1 MNLDVFNNDA
11 FKLVPLSQAITLMP
25 FQPTM
30 IRSMGIFNEQGISTI
45 AASIEMENN
54 VLTLVST
61 APRGSPGAVKNLQR
75 RTMKDFRSVHLPQRV
90 QVYADEVLGLRAFGT
105 STEVE
110 VAMSR
115 LQKKMAVAR
124 RDLDLTI
131 EFQRVNAI
139 KGIVY
144 DADNATVLWN
154 WFTEFGVSQQTMNFD
169 LATGST
175 DVRQKCVDTSRKV
188 EDELGGIMNSGVE
201 VLCSPEFFDA
211 LVGHA
216 TVIDSY
222 KYQQGQTNRS
232 DLRKSG
238 FEYGGLLFK
247 EYRGQ
252 VGAVKFIETGCAYA
266 VPTGVPDLFTTF
278 YSPAD
283 HMDAIGTEGLPYYA
297 SLEPMDHGKGIDCL
311 TQSNPLHLVN
321 RPRAIIKLG
330 RNASFN

>member
-1 MNLDVFNNDA
+1 VIPNHSTLDALLAHV
-11 FKLVPLSQAITLMP
+11 
-25 FQPTM
+25 
-30 IRSMGIFNEQGISTI
+30 
-45 AASIEMENN
+45 
-54 VLTLVST
+54 
-61 APRGSPGAVKNLQR
+61 
-75 RTMKDFRSVHLPQRV
+75 
-90 QVYADEVLGLRAFGT
+90 
-105 STEVE
+105 
-110 VAMSR
+110 
-115 LQKKMAVAR
+115 
-124 RDLDLTI
+124 
-131 EFQRVNAI
+131 
-139 KGIVY
+139 
-144 DADNATVLWN
+144 
-154 WFTEFGVSQQTMNFD
+154 D